1 MIKVEVTHQEETF
14 QEELS
19 REEMAALIDEA
30 LTQKINKTIEE
41 QADALMKI
49 GSRLFKLE
57 ESKLKK
63 PVHVEIH
70 DEDEREEWDEKD
82 RVDYKRNKQFE
93 KLTADTVAMKEKMEK
108 LQLAFRK
115 GILSNMI
122 GDI

>member
-1 MIKVEVTHQEETF
+1 
-14 QEELS
+14 
-19 REEMAALIDEA
+19 MAALINEA
-30 LTQKINKTIEE
+30 LTQKIYKTIEE
-41 QADALMKI
+41 QADALRKI
-49 GSRLFKLE
+49 GCRLSKLE

-108 LQLAFRK
+108 LQLAFPRV
-115 GILSNMI
+115 S
-122 GDI
+122 

>member
-1 MIKVEVTHQEETF
+1 MIKVEVTHQEEIF

-19 REEMAALIDEA
+19 QEEMAALIDEA
-30 LTQKINKTIEE
+30 LTQKINKTTEK

-49 GSRLFKLE
+49 GSCLSKLE

-70 DEDEREEWDEKD
+70 DKDEREEWDEKD
-82 RVDYKRNKQFE
+82 RADYKRNKQFE
-93 KLTADTVAMKEKMEK
+93 KLTADTMAMKEKMEK

>member
-1 MIKVEVTHQEETF
+1 
-14 QEELS
+14 
-19 REEMAALIDEA
+19 MAALIYEA

-41 QADALMKI
+41 QVDALMKI
-49 GSRLFKLE
+49 GSRLSKLE
-57 ESKLKK
+57 ESQLKK

-70 DEDEREEWDEKD
+70 DKDEREEWDEKD
-82 RVDYKRNKQFE
+82 RADYKRNKQFE
-93 KLTADTVAMKEKMEK
+93 KLTVDTMAMKEKMEK

>member
-1 MIKVEVTHQEETF
+1 
-14 QEELS
+14 
-19 REEMAALIDEA
+19 MAALIDEA

-49 GSRLFKLE
+49 GNCLSKLE

-82 RVDYKRNKQFE
+82 RADYKRNKQFE

>member
-1 MIKVEVTHQEETF
+1 
-14 QEELS
+14 
-19 REEMAALIDEA
+19 MAALIYEA

-49 GSRLFKLE
+49 GSRLSKLE

-70 DEDEREEWDEKD
+70 DKDEREEWDEKD
-82 RVDYKRNKQFE
+82 RADYKRNKQFE

>member
-49 GSRLFKLE
+49 GSRLSKLE

-82 RVDYKRNKQFE
+82 RANYKRNKQFE
-93 KLTADTVAMKEKMEK
+93 KLIADTVAMKEKMEK